1 MPISDIVE
9 GLPYIDNE
17 LWPEAAESI
26 KNRHRRQLKFAAK
39 TSHTVCWENRADEL
53 EVLFKTNS
61 RREDDVHA
69 FHALHIYT
77 ARHFFFAESLAA
89 CEKLDCERPEMRS
102 R

>member
-1 MPISDIVE
+1 
-9 GLPYIDNE
+9 

-39 TSHTVCWENRADEL
+39 TSHTVCWKNRADELEL

-89 CEKLDCERPEMRS
+89 CEELDCGRPEMRS

>member
-1 MPISDIVE
+1 MPISNNV
-9 GLPYIDNE
+9 GGPPYIDNE

-26 KNRHRRQLKFAAK
+26 KNRYRRQLKFSAK

-69 FHALHIYT
+69 FHVYT
-77 ARHFFFAESLAA
+77 AQYFSFDGILAT
-89 CEKLDCERPEMRS
+89 CERPETRS

>member
-9 GLPYIDNE
+9 GPPYIDNE

-61 RREDDVHA
+61 RREDDVRA
-69 FHALHIYT
+69 FHIYT
-77 ARHFFFAESLAA
+77 ARHFFFDENLAA
-89 CEKLDCERPEMRS
+89 YEELDCERPETRS